1 MDNKEIFTEI
11 EKHLLHDEKP
21 SIFINSLRE
30 KGYLDNEPFN
40 KLKIL
45 KETQQSPKH
54 HPEGDVWIHIMMVVD
69 NGVKYRDIVKDKKA
83 YMWALL
89 LHDLGKAKTTK
100 MRKGRW
106 TSYDHDKVG
115 KEEARDFLE
124 HFTDDKVFINKVIN
138 LVRYHMH
145 LLFLVNKLPYADKE
159 GLLKNVDSD
168 ISYVFLADRLGRGKI
183 TEEEKDKVYKEVEWF
198 KKNIISN

>member
-1 MDNKEIFTEI
+1 MNNKEIFLEI
-11 EKHLLHDEKP
+11 EKHLLNDEKP
-21 SIFINSLRE
+21 SIFLNELRK

-45 KETQQSPKH
+45 KEIQQSPKH

-69 NGVKYRDIVKDKKA
+69 NGVKYRDKVKDKKA

-115 KEEARDFLE
+115 KEEAREFLNY
-124 HFTDDKVFINKVIN
+124 FTHDEVFINKVIN

-145 LLFLVNKLPYADKE
+145 LLFIVNKLPYADEE
-159 GLLKNVDSD
+159 GLRKSVDSD
-168 ISYVFLADRLGRGKI
+168 IGYVFLADRLGRGKI
-183 TEEEKDKVYKEVEWF
+183 TEEEVDKVYKDVEWF
-198 KKNIISN
+198 NKNIINR